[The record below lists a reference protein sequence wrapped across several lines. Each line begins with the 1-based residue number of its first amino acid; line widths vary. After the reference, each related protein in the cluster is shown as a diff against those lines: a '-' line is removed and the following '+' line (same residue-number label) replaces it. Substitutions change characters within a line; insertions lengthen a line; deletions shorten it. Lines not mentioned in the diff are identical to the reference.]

1 MFPFHH
7 PSLQFHHPR
16 SSTLVLQAFW
26 IFCSHFS
33 LKKKPLLLF
42 HTTSDQKI
50 QNWFSTNYK
59 IHPFSIMS
67 LSWFTSISHVVWKL
81 PKMSHFIFCI
91 LLKLICLVTLFAF
104 TLRLFKIVDF
114 FGFLNEFL
122 STENVNVARFAR
134 NDEWAFLCDFQT
146 LCLSPNYAK

>member
-81 PKMSHFIFCI
+81 LKMSHFIFCI
-91 LLKLICLVTLFAF
+91 LFKLICLVTLFAIK
-104 TLRLFKIVDF
+104 LRLFKNCWLFWLFKWIFVHWKCKRSSLRSQWWMSLF
-114 FGFLNEFL
+114 MWFSNTVSL
-122 STENVNVARFAR
+122 
-134 NDEWAFLCDFQT
+134 
-146 LCLSPNYAK
+146 AKLR